1 MQKVKLLR
9 RRASGTDDWKYCLNF
24 PSLKRLAGMKIAST
38 YFTNSNMNCNMNSNI
53 NMH

>member
-1 MQKVKLLR
+1 MIGNI
-9 RRASGTDDWKYCLNF
+9 ASNF

-53 NMH
+53 NMYALVIIIVAPWCSG